1 MKPSSPSI
9 IHQKLSDIAHLFSES
24 PSHSLL
30 SQLGREAHLPDV
42 PIHIKKWKTGFFTRG
57 EARSQIS
64 EHIAFFLAK
73 VVSES
78 SSSMGRYSAAED
90 SWRGCFFF
98 YLPSESMTASH
109 VQQRKR
115 CLPST
120 CWSWSHKKWEN
131 LKKKLFYCRRKRL
144 ERAAVEP
151 ATAPERVPSK
161 RQFSPEASLSII
173 S

>member
-9 IHQKLSDIAHLFSES
+9 IYQKLSDIAHLFSES
-24 PSHSLL
+24 PSPSLL

-42 PIHIKKWKTGFFTRG
+42 PIHIKKWKNRFFTRG

-90 SWRGCFFF
+90 SWRGWVFFD
-98 YLPSESMTASH
+98 
-109 VQQRKR
+109 
-115 CLPST
+115 
-120 CWSWSHKKWEN
+120 
-131 LKKKLFYCRRKRL
+131 
-144 ERAAVEP
+144 
-151 ATAPERVPSK
+151 
-161 RQFSPEASLSII
+161 SLSAI
-173 S
+173 